1 MGKLVSSILSKENL
15 DKLRSTGI
23 ETFLYVRKG
32 GPAHN
37 TRSRKTKFI
46 YESMGDVSTHLKTE
60 WKKYLAQKMYRDI
73 VNNKNASMATK
84 LELRE
89 IYYSLK

>member
-1 MGKLVSSILSKENL
+1 
-15 DKLRSTGI
+15 
-23 ETFLYVRKG
+23 
-32 GPAHN
+32 
-37 TRSRKTKFI
+37 
-46 YESMGDVSTHLKTE
+46 MGDVSTHLKTE